1 MKGKLCPRYYDLV
14 IIFGYDSAT
23 GDRAVTGNDF
33 PRMSEDEINNPVDA
47 GLGDE
52 NEVEEAQPTHSST
65 SKRAA
70 QGGGPKARR
79 RRGQPM
85 DDAALAL
92 ARIAQSSDKIAIA
105 FEKQATQ
112 SHVNGQVILEKLK
125 ALGINDDDIMDLM
138 NLFEQDE
145 KAGRFFRSISDEAFM
160 RAWVYR
166 KLGRDPPL

>member
-1 MKGKLCPRYYDLV
+1 M
-14 IIFGYDSAT
+14 IIFGNDSAT
-23 GDRAVTGNDF
+23 GDRAVTKNDF
-33 PRMSEDEINNPVDA
+33 PRVSEDEINNSVDA

-65 SKRAA
+65 SKRVA
-70 QGGGPKARR
+70 QGGGPKTRR

-92 ARIAQSSDKIAIA
+92 ARIAQSSNKIVIA

-125 ALGINDDDIMDLM
+125 VLGINDDDIMEVM

-145 KAGRFFRSISDEAFM
+145 KSGRFFRSIGDDAFM

-166 KLGRDPPL
+166 KFGRDLPQ